1 MRKVFLLSLSAAMLV
16 VGMMF
21 TSCRRSDDP
30 VISKATIS
38 NIRTSYSNGV
48 YFITLKSN
56 VEATFTVG
64 SQTKTGREVVFE
76 VTDPLVDIKAVID
89 GVEYIATAQA
99 TQVASNAFK
108 TRSTVNLYFF
118 KPSDNAVPQN
128 EALGKT
134 ISNSPENQEA
144 VGNALGIGSFAPS
157 ITFPNSLLISG
168 NTTDPFSM
176 TATVPTPILI
186 EKFPEVGEKLELPF
200 LAFDF
205 SPEGATFDQYL
216 SLTFNLG
223 TDAADLYLKMKD
235 PTNGKVMEKRVE
247 KDGSF
252 LYTFNHL
259 PAYDLFMEV
268 EAKNKREGSVSLY
281 NNSDLQTVAGENS
294 YNFILNGGFQTEEQ
308 DLPKYIMDALTSIFG
323 DPYYTTPVT
332 GLFDSDIASVAGVT
346 VRQSY
351 VDYVLEVGGK
361 EVHVKVWGPFV
372 MEITP
377 DNGRPYKYDSHAGG
391 GGH

>member
-16 VGMMF
+16 VGLMF

-30 VISKATIS
+30 VIYKATIS

-76 VTDPLVDIKAVID
+76 VTDPLVDVKAVVD
-89 GVEYIATAQA
+89 GVEYIASDLA

-108 TRSTVNLYFF
+108 THSTVKLNFF

-128 EALGKT
+128 EIKGKT
-134 ISNSPENQEA
+134 LTNSTENQQA
-144 VGNALGIGSFAPS
+144 VGKALGIGSFAPS
-157 ITFPNSLLISG
+157 ITFPNNLIISG
-168 NTTDPFSM
+168 NTTDPFSV
-176 TATVPTPILI
+176 TATVPAPILV
-186 EKFPEVGEKLELPF
+186 EKFPEVGEKLDLPL

-205 SPEGATFDQYL
+205 SPEGAIFNQDVPM
-216 SLTFNLG
+216 SFNLG
-223 TDAADLYLKMKD
+223 TDAAGMTLKLKD
-235 PTNGKVMEKRVE
+235 PNTGEEMEEKVG

-252 LYTFNHL
+252 SYGFDHT
-259 PAYDLFMEV
+259 PAYDVFMEV
-268 EAKNKREGSVSLY
+268 EAKNKEVGTASLF
-281 NNSDLQTVAGENS
+281 NKSIGIAAGNNS
-294 YNFILNGGFQTEEQ
+294 YNFTLNGGFQTEEQ
-308 DLPKYIMDALTSIFG
+308 NLPEYIMDALTSIFG
-323 DPYYTTPVT
+323 DPYYTTKVT
-332 GLFDSDIASVAGVT
+332 GSFDSDIPSDAKVDVK
-346 VRQSY
+346 QSY
-351 VDYVLEVGGK
+351 IDYVLEVGGK
-361 EVHVKVWGPFV
+361 QVHVKVWGPFV